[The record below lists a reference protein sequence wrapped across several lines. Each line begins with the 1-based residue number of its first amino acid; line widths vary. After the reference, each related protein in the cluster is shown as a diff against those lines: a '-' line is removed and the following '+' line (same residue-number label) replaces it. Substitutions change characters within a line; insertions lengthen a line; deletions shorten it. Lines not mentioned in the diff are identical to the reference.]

1 MKRHQPNGLAY
12 YTFEALDAFP
22 ELLHA
27 ITTRHGGVS
36 TGPWASLNLTNGT
49 GDQPAAVEENL
60 RRLANVL
67 GLQRSDLVSPTQRH
81 TANVRR
87 VNRRDRGRV
96 FDGYDILITD
106 EPDVPLLLRYA
117 DCTPILIYDPTHRA
131 IAVVHSGWRGTV
143 QGAARAAVEAMR
155 EQFGSRPSAMIAAI
169 GPAIGP
175 CCYEVGQD
183 VVDAVSAAFDRSQGL
198 LPIRP
203 GGRRHFDLWAANRR
217 LLSTAGVGKIIVA
230 ETCTACH
237 TDEFY
242 SYRAEGGR
250 TGHFGA
256 VMMLKDQT
264 EQL

>member
-1 MKRHQPNGLAY
+1 MIRHQPNELAY
-12 YTFEALDAFP
+12 YTFEVLDTFP

-49 GDQPAAVEENL
+49 GDRREAVEENL
-60 RRLANVL
+60 RRVADTL
-67 GLQRSDLVSPTQRH
+67 GLQRADLVSPTQRH

-87 VNRRDRGRV
+87 VYRCDRGRV
-96 FDGYDILITD
+96 FDGCDALITD
-106 EPDVPLLLRYA
+106 EPGVPLLLRYA
-117 DCTPILIYDPTHRA
+117 DCVPILIYDPMHRA

-143 QGAARAAVEAMR
+143 QGAARAAVEAMHN
-155 EQFGSRPSAMIAAI
+155 QFGSRPAELIAAI

-183 VVDAVSAAFDRSQGL
+183 VVDAVAAAFAQPQEL
-198 LPIRP
+198 LPKQP
-203 GGRRHFDLWAANRR
+203 GGRHRFDLWAANRR
-217 LLSTAGVGKIIVA
+217 LLAEAGIKQIAVA
-230 ETCTACH
+230 ETCTACR

-242 SYRAEGGR
+242 SYRAERGR

-256 VMMLKDQT
+256 LMMLRDGAGT
-264 EQL
+264 